1 MNEAAVYTWKGRRT
15 HVSPLSCLLL
25 LSLTSWMQP
34 SEVPHRA
41 KYSVGAHVPVS
52 ARAGG
57 PMGIWATDLTPTPG
71 GCKKCA
77 RSCPRTPCWAR
88 RCEVDLS
95 VYLGCCRVLSAP
107 RCGLDGAQLQQ
118 ARGSLQCCWE
128 GCLQCKLPQSLAHLS
143 STPCLLHY
151 NEASQMVRCW
161 RCWVYHLSN
170 GTLTCMAHATGL
182 GEGPGRGM

>member
-1 MNEAAVYTWKGRRT
+1 MERSAYTCLLSPACCSCPSRLGCSPMRFLTVLSTVWVPMSRSPQGQEDPWAFGQLTSPLLQEAAR
-15 HVSPLSCLLL
+15 S
-25 LSLTSWMQP
+25 
-34 SEVPHRA
+34 VPGLA
-41 KYSVGAHVPVS
+41 
-52 ARAGG
+52 
-57 PMGIWATDLTPTPG
+57 
-71 GCKKCA
+71 
-77 RSCPRTPCWAR
+77 PRTPCWAR

-95 VYLGCCRVLSAP
+95 VYLGCRCVLSAP

-118 ARGSLQCCWE
+118 ARGSLQGCWE

-151 NEASQMVRCW
+151 NKASQMVRCW
-161 RCWVYHLSN
+161 RCWAYHLSN